1 MCNLLT
7 LRTAVASG
15 FATLFCP
22 QVKLGVV
29 CSFLSA
35 SAPLPGSLVLP
46 QSSVALYS
54 EAVGTFLA
62 FKRLICHGE
71 WMVSFPNP
79 SLPGTQ
85 GDQNFVYFPSPPRP
99 SFLTLF
105 LNTLKFVTASFAAWT
120 SNCMKCN
127 KPHFRLKRV
136 NVEDNVQDGRI
147 WKHSVFRKCP
157 LAIT

>member
-1 MCNLLT
+1 MAEEIFLFFFFFWFLPPLLLGVDLLGAMCNLLT

-85 GDQNFVYFPSPPRP
+85 GD
-99 SFLTLF
+99 
-105 LNTLKFVTASFAAWT
+105 
-120 SNCMKCN
+120 
-127 KPHFRLKRV
+127 
-136 NVEDNVQDGRI
+136 
-147 WKHSVFRKCP
+147 
-157 LAIT
+157 